1 MKRTIIYVFGPKR
14 LASLYFSNKE
24 LEQKDGGWL
33 KIGLTSSDDDDK
45 DKRDIAMDR
54 INGEVRTGIPEVCQL
69 FDVFEYPEQK
79 GQIDNTIRNLLTDD
93 IYNLEC
99 SKTHNKTVKQNEIK
113 AGREFV
119 YGASRSQVLS
129 AVAKFERDLI
139 LQNYG
144 KNGFEALMLLI
155 LKNSTDVS
163 SFEDEEEVNATA
175 STTKFE
181 DCDKLWNAVIARIK
195 PHINAT
201 ISNTAGR
208 PYIDIK
214 SPTQNDFT
222 YNIGYSVRRGTVNVA
237 ISTDK
242 GENAKDAMISYIE
255 DHDIRSHIPSITM
268 KQGVKN
274 KKKWAWS
281 TSDTLDKSFDEL
293 VDWFANTILAFYN
306 AFEKRARL

>member
-33 KIGLTSSDDDDK
+33 KIGQTSSDDDAK
-45 DKRDIAMDR
+45 DKREVAIDR
-54 INGEVRTGIPEVCQL
+54 INQEVKTGIPEVCKL
-69 FDVFEYPEQK
+69 LDVFEYPEQK
-79 GQIDNTIRNLLTDD
+79 GQVDYTIRNLLTDD

-99 SKTHNKTVKQNEIK
+99 SKAHNKTVKENEIK

-119 YGASRSQVLS
+119 YGATRSQVFS

-144 KNGFEALMLLI
+144 KDGFDALMSLI
-155 LKNSTDVS
+155 LKNSTEVS
-163 SFEDEEEVNATA
+163 SLEDEGDADATA
-175 STTKFE
+175 STIKLE
-181 DCDKLWNAVIARIK
+181 DCDKLWDAVITRIK
-195 PHINAT
+195 AQINAT
-201 ISNTAGR
+201 ISNALGR

-214 SPTQNDFT
+214 SPTQNGFT
-222 YNIGYSVRRGTVNVA
+222 YNIGYSVRRGTINVA

-242 GENAKDAMISYIE
+242 GEKAKDAMIGYIE
-255 DHDIRSHIPSITM
+255 DNDIRSQIPGLTM

-274 KKKWAWS
+274 KDKWAWS
-281 TSDTLDKSFDEL
+281 TSDTLDKPFEEL

-306 AFEKRARL
+306 AFEK

>member
-14 LASLYFSNKE
+14 LESLYYSNNE

-33 KIGLTSSDDDDK
+33 KIGQTSSDDDVK
-45 DKRDIAMDR
+45 DKREAAIDR
-54 INGEVRTGIPEVCQL
+54 INQEVKTGIPEVCKL

-129 AVAKFERDLI
+129 AVAKFERNLI

-144 KNGFEALMLLI
+144 KDGFDTLMSLI
-155 LKNSTDVS
+155 LNNSTDAS
-163 SFEDEEEVNATA
+163 SFEDEEEANSTA
-175 STTKFE
+175 PTTKLA
-181 DCDKLWNAVIARIK
+181 DCDKLWDAVIARINT
-195 PHINAT
+195 HINAP

-214 SPTQNDFT
+214 SPTQNGFT

-255 DHDIRSHIPSITM
+255 DHDIRSHIPNITM

-274 KKKWAWS
+274 KGKWAWS

-293 VDWFANTILAFYN
+293 VDWFANTILTFYN
-306 AFEKRARL
+306 AFEKSATL

>member
-14 LASLYFSNKE
+14 LESLYYSNNE

-33 KIGLTSSDDDDK
+33 KIGQTSSDDDAK
-45 DKRDIAMDR
+45 DKCDVAIDR
-54 INGEVRTGIPEVCQL
+54 IRQEVKTGIPEVCKL
-69 FDVFEYPEQK
+69 LDVFEYPEQK

-99 SKTHNKTVKQNEIK
+99 SKAHNKTVKENEIK

-119 YGASRSQVLS
+119 YGATRSQVFS

-144 KNGFEALMLLI
+144 KDGFDTLMSFI

-163 SFEDEEEVNATA
+163 SFEDEGDADASA
-175 STTKFE
+175 STIKLE
-181 DCDKLWNAVIARIK
+181 DCDKLWDAVITRIK
-195 PHINAT
+195 AQINAT
-201 ISNTAGR
+201 ISNAPGR

-214 SPTQNDFT
+214 SPTQKDFT
-222 YNIGYSVRRGTVNVA
+222 YNIGYSVRRGTINVA

-242 GENAKDAMISYIE
+242 GEEAKDAMIGYIE
-255 DHDIRSHIPSITM
+255 GNDIRSQIPGITM

-274 KKKWAWS
+274 KDKWAWS

-293 VDWFANTILAFYN
+293 VDWFANTILTFYN
-306 AFEKRARL
+306 AFEKSASL